1 MKQQCTSR
9 GRMIVNDAMDVLGG
23 AGICLGPAN
32 FMGTNY
38 MATPIAITVEV
49 KKPVAFLKNRIFQ
62 K

>member
-49 KKPVAFLKNRIFQ
+49 TKQIA
-62 K
+62 